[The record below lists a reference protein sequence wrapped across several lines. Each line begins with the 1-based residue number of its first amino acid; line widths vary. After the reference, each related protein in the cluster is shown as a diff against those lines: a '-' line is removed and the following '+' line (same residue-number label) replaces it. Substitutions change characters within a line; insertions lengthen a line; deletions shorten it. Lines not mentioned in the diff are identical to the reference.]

1 MCVMQKDK
9 IKKLS
14 GNWQSL
20 RKRTN
25 RKTMRQICFD
35 WPKTIKGKKSRDMI
49 QDYSNNHMKW
59 QIITAEHMM
68 MMRSRRRRIN
78 INN

>member
-25 RKTMRQICFD
+25 RKTMRQICFA
-35 WPKTIKGKKSRDMI
+35 WPKIIKGKKKTEI
-49 QDYSNNHMKW
+49 
-59 QIITAEHMM
+59 
-68 MMRSRRRRIN
+68 
-78 INN
+78 